1 MSNAEADYLQVLQAV
16 QAWPA
21 ARRLALAEAILHS
34 LRQELRQGPP
44 RGVPVEQVR
53 GIAAGKGPPPDEI
66 TVRRWV
72 DEHLTEK
79 YG

>member
-1 MSNAEADYLQVLQAV
+1 MANVEATYLQVLQAV
-16 QAWPA
+16 QTWPA

-34 LRQELRQGPP
+34 LRQELSQGPP

-53 GIAAGKGPPPDEI
+53 GIAAGRGAPPDDE
-66 TVRRWV
+66 TVRRWL
-72 DEHLTEK
+72 DEHRAEK